1 MFQTNLL
8 CESFLSI
15 PFLFTIYFLLKV
27 FGFKLFLKLTEIG
40 DLLRLKL
47 PWGSIFTRLALLYVI
62 VVAPIVFAW
71 YCLNRF
77 RPLFFIEVVGP
88 NLIFSTDMPK
98 VFRSNMEEV
107 LFKVTEVAE
116 QGFIRLMSSRD
127 IYLTIVALRL
137 FLNPPALLNAFF
149 LFLLLII

>member
-1 MFQTNLL
+1 
-8 CESFLSI
+8 
-15 PFLFTIYFLLKV
+15 
-27 FGFKLFLKLTEIG
+27 
-40 DLLRLKL
+40 
-47 PWGSIFTRLALLYVI
+47 
-62 VVAPIVFAW
+62 
-71 YCLNRF
+71 
-77 RPLFFIEVVGP
+77 
-88 NLIFSTDMPK
+88 MPK

-149 LFLLLII
+149 LFLLLIMFKEID